1 MFCFSNS
8 CIEVIY
14 IYIFEEGLLINK
26 RVTKIHKEEEIFSL
40 VTEKKKIHQKKR
52 RNFTVEALKQDR

>member
-14 IYIFEEGLLINK
+14 IYIYTYIFEKGLLIDK
-26 RVTKIHKEEEIFSL
+26 RVVTKIHKEEEIFFL
-40 VTEKKKIHQKKR
+40 VTEKKG